1 MSASPLVT
9 AAELAEY
16 LDDPAWRIIDC
27 RFDLR
32 QPEAGEAAYR
42 EAHIPGALY
51 AHLDRDL
58 SGPITPPAA
67 AIRCP
72 IRSA

>member
-9 AAELAEY
+9 ATELAEH
-16 LDDPAWRIIDC
+16 LDDPDWRIIDC
-27 RFDLR
+27 RFDLN
-32 QPEAGEAAYR
+32 QPETGEAAYR

-58 SGPITPPAA
+58 SGPITPASGRHP
-67 AIRCP
+67 
-72 IRSA
+72 